1 MRIEVDIDTET
12 RDRVRE
18 YADRNNVRLPRAYAE
33 LIEQGLDA
41 DTTKRDTQ

>member
-1 MRIEVDIDTET
+1 MRVEVDIDAET

-41 DTTKRDTQ
+41 DTTESNTQ